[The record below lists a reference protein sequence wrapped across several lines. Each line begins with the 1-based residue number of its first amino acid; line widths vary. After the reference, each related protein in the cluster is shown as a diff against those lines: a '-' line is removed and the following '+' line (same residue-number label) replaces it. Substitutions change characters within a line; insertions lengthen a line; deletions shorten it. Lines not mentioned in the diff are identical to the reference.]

1 MGPDMAQLE
10 SYFSAVICADIPH
23 SRGVVRDDEGRV
35 WDGAEAYRVQMDKL
49 RLLLASLVRQRMA
62 SRESSAL
69 GGGGGGA
76 GAQRL
81 ITSRHGLWFAML
93 PRVLRHINAGDAV
106 HVSHLVDSA
115 WLSSVAD
122 VAGHRDAAL
131 DVYKAVVTYARPPRA
146 LSDGAPRLADDV
158 QARFAAFH
166 ALVTDV
172 AVRITAA
179 RLRSLDPSLLL
190 PGKVHDFA
198 RAHVDGAL
206 RLLADVTPCRAVYG
220 PGALPPGGGSPGTPV
235 DRPGEPV
242 ACLTE
247 CRSHARSHR
256 GSRPVRGGGS
266 SLWQRLM
273 NLLPYNPVWPG
284 AYEPMLLDV
293 PPTAELV
300 DAVTEALHLPL
311 PDWVAGLAEL
321 QRVHSA
327 GGLLR
332 VEYAPLGGS
341 GVDGSKGASSA
352 KAAPTAAATIVSPSG
367 IRLRPSPP
375 VDPRA
380 MPYCVSCSRKVT
392 LPGAPAPLSAAAGGG
407 GAPDHPDGGASS
419 SAASDAGFRSWL
431 SGVFSSVSPSAP
443 AAAPASKAGVAA
455 AGKPAAPATAG
466 GGGAP
471 VQEVVFGLCAGCFA
485 AAKDY

>member
-1 MGPDMAQLE
+1 MAQLE

-69 GGGGGGA
+69 GGAAAGGA

-122 VAGHRDAAL
+122 VAGHRDQAL

-146 LSDGAPRLADDV
+146 LSAGAPRLADDV

-166 ALVTDV
+166 GLVTDV

-220 PGALPPGGGSPGTPV
+220 AGALPPGGGSPGTPV

-284 AYEPMLLDV
+284 AYEAMMLDV

-300 DAVTEALHLPL
+300 DAVTEALHLP
-311 PDWVAGLAEL
+311 PADWIAGLAQL

-327 GGLLR
+327 SGLLR
-332 VEYAPLGGS
+332 VEYAPLGGGSSSS
-341 GVDGSKGASSA
+341 GNGGAGDAAPAA
-352 KAAPTAAATIVSPSG
+352 KAAAPAAVIVSPSG

-380 MPYCVSCSRKVT
+380 MPYCVSCSRKVAV
-392 LPGAPAPLSAAAGGG
+392 PGAPAPLSSAAAGAAGS
-407 GAPDHPDGGASS
+407 PDADGGASS
-419 SAASDAGFRSWL
+419 ADADAGFRSWL
-431 SGVFSSVSPSAP
+431 VGVFSSASSSAP
-443 AAAPASKAGVAA
+443 AAAAVAAPGGKAA
-455 AGKPAAPATAG
+455 AGKHGATAAA
-466 GGGAP
+466 GGAP

-485 AAKDY
+485 AAKEY